1 MLSKWFICAKQKS
14 KGYFTGLTNSSYW
27 SRNYPQ
33 KTDATAS
40 FTRQTALAI
49 GYNTKEEAEEALDKI
64 RLGIHNTI
72 EKNTEKLRNLIDLQ
86 QLWPSLI
93 LDEQFEAVK
102 KHNIIP
108 MYKEKNHWGSL
119 YDIRVPLDKPIAELT
134 DVQKAAITGI
144 TFDDGIDASKHYIA
158 VSNNHLE
165 YIKKNLVIR
174 EDTIEIKFLDGERR
188 KVQWT
193 IRKDNDT
200 SRSYCNC
207 CGGAVPSIPQLVIGK
222 GWKYE
227 TIICA
232 ICMSKLA
239 EEAKIQA
246 GKIDDEILE
255 QYNTDRFLRSM

>member
-14 KGYFTGLTNSSYW
+14 KGYFIRLTNSSYM

-33 KTDATAS
+33 KTDTTAS
-40 FTRQTALAI
+40 FTRQTALAR

-64 RLGIHNTI
+64 RLDIQNTL
-72 EKNTEKLRNLIDLQ
+72 EKYTENLRNLLDLQ
-86 QLWPSLI
+86 QLWPRLT
-93 LDEQFEAVK
+93 LDEQIKALK
-102 KHNIIP
+102 KHDIILV
-108 MYKEKNHWGSL
+108 YKDKNNWGQSTNRHM
-119 YDIRVPLDKPIAELT
+119 IIDKPITKLT
-134 DVQKAAITGI
+134 DVQKAVITGT
-144 TFDDGIDASKHYIA
+144 TFDDGIDASKHHIEVA
-158 VSNNHLE
+158 NNQLE
-165 YIKKNLVIR
+165 YIKKNLVVR
-174 EDTIEIKFLDGERR
+174 EETIEIKFLGGARR
-188 KVQWT
+188 TVQWT
-193 IRKDNDT
+193 IRKDSDT

-207 CGGAVPSIPQLVIGK
+207 CGGAVPSIPQLIIGE